1 MSRDGEVM
9 NGLEIRGK
17 SVLITGGCGG
27 IGLGVATAFADRGL
41 SVLLADRDTSG
52 AAALCAANPNVRCIE
67 VDLGNFSAID
77 AKLKP
82 ILTGDDA
89 PDILVNGVG
98 ISPKYSPSGERWTAW
113 TMPLDHWQDV
123 LRVDLDSIFY
133 TSSLVLPKMIER
145 RSGRII
151 NIASLVSRT
160 SGGGVAPIHY
170 VTAKTAL
177 LGLTRVTA
185 QEAGPYGITVNAV
198 NPGRIDT
205 PMIRDVPEKVNQSIA
220 RNMPLQ
226 RLGTPKDVASAIVF
240 LASELAD
247 YLTGVVIEVNGGMH
261 MT

>member
-1 MSRDGEVM
+1 MS
-9 NGLEIRGK
+9 GLEIRGK

-113 TMPLDHWQDV
+113 TMPLDHWREV
-123 LRVDLDSIFY
+123 LTVDLDSIFY
-133 TSSLVLPKMIER
+133 TSALAIPKMIER
-145 RSGRII
+145 SYGRII
-151 NIASLVSRT
+151 NIASMVSRT
-160 SGGGVAPIHY
+160 SGGGVAPVHY
-170 VTAKTAL
+170 VAAKTAL
-177 LGLTRVTA
+177 LG
-185 QEAGPYGITVNAV
+185 Q
-198 NPGRIDT
+198 
-205 PMIRDVPEKVNQSIA
+205 
-220 RNMPLQ
+220 
-226 RLGTPKDVASAIVF
+226 
-240 LASELAD
+240 
-247 YLTGVVIEVNGGMH
+247 
-261 MT
+261 

>member
-1 MSRDGEVM
+1 MS
-9 NGLEIRGK
+9 GLEIRGT

-27 IGLGVATAFADRGL
+27 IGLGIAVEFANRGL
-41 SVLLADRDTSG
+41 SVVLADRDISG
-52 AAALCAANPNVRCIE
+52 ARVLCAANPNVRCIE
-67 VDLGNFSAID
+67 VDLSSFSAID
-77 AKLKP
+77 EKLKP
-82 ILTGDDA
+82 LMSSDDA

-113 TMPLDHWQDV
+113 TMPIDHWQDV

-133 TSSLVLPKMIER
+133 TSGLILPKMIER
-145 RSGRII
+145 GAGRII
-151 NIASLVSRT
+151 NIASMVSRT
-160 SGGGVAPIHY
+160 SGGGVAPVHY

-185 QEAGPYGITVNAV
+185 HEVGKYGITVNAI

-205 PMIRDVPEKVNQSIA
+205 PMIQDVPEKVNQSIA
-220 RNMPLQ
+220 RSIPLQ
-226 RLGTPKDVASAIVF
+226 RLGTPKDVAGTAVF

-261 MT
+261 MA

>member
-1 MSRDGEVM
+1 MGSNM

-27 IGLGVATAFADRGL
+27 IGLGIATAFANRGL
-41 SVLLADRDTSG
+41 SVLLADRDVSG
-52 AAALCAANPNVRCIE
+52 ADALCSANPNVRCIE
-67 VDLGNFSAID
+67 VDLGNSAAID
-77 AKLKP
+77 AALKP
-82 ILTGDDA
+82 LLTGNDA

-113 TMPLDHWQDV
+113 TMPLDHWQDI

-133 TSSLVLPKMIER
+133 TSSLILPKMIER
-145 RSGRII
+145 RAGRII

-185 QEAGPYGITVNAV
+185 QEVGPHGITVNAV
-198 NPGRIDT
+198 SPGRIDT
-205 PMIRDVPEKVNQSIA
+205 PMIRDVPDKVNQSIA
-220 RNMPLQ
+220 RSIPLK
-226 RLGTPKDVASAIVF
+226 RLGTPKDVAGAIVF

-247 YLTGVVIEVNGGMH
+247 YLTGVVIDVNGGMY
-261 MT
+261 MA